1 MRLIILLI
9 VLVVIGLLVSNKISN
24 ETQPSAESPAGP
36 ASSDVPKIPVLPK
49 DVKQFEKD
57 MNAFMENEA
66 SEQARKI
73 DQATQ

>member
-9 VLVVIGLLVSNKISN
+9 ALIVIGLLVSNEISN
-24 ETQPSAESPAGP
+24 ETQPNAESAVGP
-36 ASSDVPKIPVLPK
+36 ASSDVPKIPVQPK

-57 MNAFMENEA
+57 MNAFMDNKA
-66 SEQARKI
+66 SEQARRI